1 MLSEKAHGFS
11 EMLSEKAH
19 GFNEEPTRVLRDL

>member
-19 GFNEEPTRVLRDL
+19 GFNEEPTRILRDL